1 MLRGKHFKQYTIK
14 SKKESEYSSEILPKM
29 GGGYEQQNNIIN
41 AVLQLALLCEM
52 NSKRPRRQ
60 ETS

>member
-1 MLRGKHFKQYTIK
+1 MLIGKHFKQYTIK

>member
-1 MLRGKHFKQYTIK
+1 MLIGKHFKQYTIK

-29 GGGYEQQNNIIN
+29 GGGVMNSRIIN